1 MSTGILIKN
10 CNLSLNKDNVVALA
24 ENVDIQNILSKTGFQ
39 RRHKDKGILFQ
50 MFSWV
55 GLTPIFDEDG
65 NIPSF
70 DITDNGGANDFI
82 EFMVSIAPFVNS
94 GSEIEY
100 DYFMEPYKITY
111 ENGVANELSFWY
123 FTP

>member
-111 ENGVANELSFWY
+111 ENGVANELSF
-123 FTP
+123 